1 MILFRWAVMRFSER
15 LPAVAPWST
24 RTEGNVDV
32 AVAHVRNSDSHAA
45 PTSLSFLAPRQMPEL
60 EPTEVVILASTEIG
74 VRTRGPFQ
82 IEIDDAPRRRAERA
96 ISTFAANLGIV
107 AETSW
112 TLSSP
117 NPFLAVAASSEEDRE
132 TLHLAER
139 IVLPPPQLA
148 PAFLGT
154 GLGVATDLLHLTD
167 RLDGVRLLGAA
178 VSTTTG
184 VARLHELF
192 RLLENAFAC
201 AGERLVTPLER
212 FLKSYPAWD
221 LGYSSSEIQGWV
233 TDLRNPG
240 THADLRRSKHVAF
253 DSDVHAH
260 LHRITQAA
268 YDVLWN
274 KTYWHSSN
282 SDRTMR
288 WTYRSAVS
296 HEGITLID
304 HAPIMRLNAPLDHFG
319 TWPLEER
326 TEYIPSTLG
335 DEPLLLGRWHF
346 SDEDWVKFEN
356 SSE

>member
-139 IVLPPPQLA
+139 IVLPPRQLA

-221 LGYSSSEIQGWV
+221 LGIFFQRDPGLGHRPTQSGYPRRSSAKQTCRLRLRRACTLTPHYSSGLRCAVEQDILAQQQQRSNHAL
-233 TDLRNPG
+233 DLQISRQP
-240 THADLRRSKHVAF
+240 
-253 DSDVHAH
+253 
-260 LHRITQAA
+260 
-268 YDVLWN
+268 
-274 KTYWHSSN
+274 
-282 SDRTMR
+282 
-288 WTYRSAVS
+288 
-296 HEGITLID
+296 
-304 HAPIMRLNAPLDHFG
+304 
-319 TWPLEER
+319 
-326 TEYIPSTLG
+326 
-335 DEPLLLGRWHF
+335 
-346 SDEDWVKFEN
+346 
-356 SSE
+356 